1 MAKFQ
6 YSLQSILEIKTKL
19 ETRAKQEFAKAQGLL
34 AEEEQKLKELEK
46 RRQMYEEKT
55 RSLLQGVLNVR
66 EIEENKTASLVVEGC
81 IAEQTV
87 RVEHAREQVERA
99 REEMTRAMRERKTH
113 ETLRDQEFEEFLQEE
128 NKSEG
133 KAVDELVSYTYGQK
147 GR

>member
-46 RRQMYEEKT
+46 RRLMYEEKT
-55 RSLLQGVLNVR
+55 RSLLQGVLNVQ
-66 EIEENKTASLVVEGC
+66 EIEENKTAILVVEGY
-81 IAEQTV
+81 IAEQNV

-99 REEMTRAMRERKTH
+99 REEMTSAMRERKTH

>member
-66 EIEENKTASLVVEGC
+66 EIE
-81 IAEQTV
+81 
-87 RVEHAREQVERA
+87 
-99 REEMTRAMRERKTH
+99 
-113 ETLRDQEFEEFLQEE
+113 
-128 NKSEG
+128 
-133 KAVDELVSYTYGQK
+133 
-147 GR
+147 